1 MAASEYLTLG
11 RGKLYFAPFLADGVT
26 PGGLVPF
33 GNCPNFN
40 LNVSFEEISHMDS
53 QGGFKEEDENAMI
66 AREVIANITCDDL
79 KPENMVKFFMGSS
92 EQVTQASATAA
103 SYAITGAQQGETY
116 VIGFSAS
123 NPFGAQDLSN
133 VSVADGV
140 PTTYTLGDDYTL
152 DLARGLITIVPGG
165 AIADDTDLTITYDAA
180 VQSRTRVQS
189 GNQQIE
195 GALLFV
201 ADNAVGKNQNAW
213 MPFCKIR
220 PEGDLSLITDD
231 WSEVNFNI
239 RALKPA
245 TGELITLETIN

>member
-26 PGGLVPF
+26 PGGMVPF
-33 GNCPNFN
+33 GNCPSFN

-66 AREVIANITCDDL
+66 SREVIANITCDDL

-92 EQVTQASATAA
+92 EQVTQATATAA
-103 SYAITGAQQGETY
+103 TYAITGAQQGQTY

-123 NPFGAQDLSN
+123 NPFGAQGLSN
-133 VSVADGV
+133 VSVADAT
-140 PTTYTLGDDYTL
+140 PTTYVAGDDYTL
-152 DLARGLITIVPGG
+152 DPVRGTITIVRGG
-165 AIADDTDLTITYDAA
+165 GIADETDITVTYDVAT
-180 VQSRTRVQS
+180 QSRTRVQS

-195 GALLFV
+195 GALLFL
-201 ADNAVGKNQNAW
+201 ADNAVGKNQNAY

-220 PEGDLSLITDD
+220 PEGDLPLITDD
-231 WSEVNFNI
+231 WAELNFNI

-245 TGELITLETIN
+245 VGELITLEAAN